1 MKAEFVFGKGMQS
14 PPDSY
19 GGPSAGPGGP
29 PPAAGPGGPPPD
41 AAEMDASDRSIKGDL
56 SISEL
61 RIKVKKARWNVFMY
75 LGIGAIMFSFALI
88 PLPVPAPWDEETT
101 LKDSESGG
109 EIQRELPYLF
119 GLPIKGHDATDIR
132 FIVEITPA
140 DGGDLSAHVIEAH
153 CNTEQIDDELNEF
166 ASMLN
171 SNDTNWSDNH
181 IFIADSKPGKVIEVE
196 FKLDPGAYCL
206 VIEYTDYGH
215 ETGSLEASASVY
227 GLREIGGG
235 LGGLSVLWALFAFV
249 GAQKKGKILK
259 QRTEPRRASLSTEE
273 QVMDATNKAVIA
285 AGPSAPPSSAG
296 PSAGPP
302 IGVGPTGG
310 PPAAAPSSPTQDAF
324 AALGVAEPAPV
335 APPAAA
341 TPSPTL
347 NYIESGDGYHYILKD
362 DNTFD
367 AQPYVKQAD
376 GSYLP
381 FQ

>member
-1 MKAEFVFGKGMQS
+1 MQS
-14 PPDSY
+14 PPDAY
-19 GGPSAGPGGP
+19 GGPISGPGGPPPGAGPGGP
-29 PPAAGPGGPPPD
+29 PTSAAV
-41 AAEMDASDRSIKGDL
+41 MDASDRSIKGDL

-61 RIKVKKARWNVFMY
+61 RTKVKKARWNVFMY
-75 LGIGAIMFSFALI
+75 LGIAAIMFSFALI
-88 PLPVPAPWDEETT
+88 PLPVPAPWDDETT

-119 GLPIKGHDATDIR
+119 GLPINGHDATDIR

-140 DGGDLSAHVIEAH
+140 DGGDLSVHVIEAH

-166 ASMLN
+166 ASMLI
-171 SNDTNWSDNH
+171 SDDRNWSDNH
-181 IFIADSKPGKVIEVE
+181 ILIEDSKPGKTIEVE

-215 ETGSLEASASVY
+215 DTDSLEASASVY

-235 LGGLSVLWALFAFV
+235 LGGLSVLWALFGFI
-249 GAQKKGKILK
+249 GAQKKGKVLK
-259 QRTEPRRASLSTEE
+259 ERTEPRRGSPSVEE
-273 QVMDATNKAVIA
+273 QVMDATNQAVIA
-285 AGPSAPPSSAG
+285 VGPGAPPSSAG

-302 IGVGPTGG
+302 TGVGPMGG
-310 PPAAAPSSPTQDAF
+310 PPAAALSSPTQDAF

-341 TPSPTL
+341 MPAAAL
-347 NYIESGDGYHYILKD
+347 NYIESGDGYYYILKE

-367 AQPYVKQAD
+367 AQPYMKQAD

>member
-1 MKAEFVFGKGMQS
+1 MS
-14 PPDSY
+14 
-19 GGPSAGPGGP
+19 GPGDP
-29 PPAAGPGGPPPD
+29 PTSAAV
-41 AAEMDASDRSIKGDL
+41 MDASDRSIKGDL

-61 RIKVKKARWNVFMY
+61 RTKVKKARWNVFMY
-75 LGIGAIMFSFALI
+75 LGIAAIMFSFALI
-88 PLPVPAPWDEETT
+88 PLPVPAPWDDETT

-119 GLPIKGHDATDIR
+119 GLPISGHDATDIR

-140 DGGDLSAHVIEAH
+140 DGGNLSVHVIEAH
-153 CNTEQIDDELNEF
+153 CNTEKIDNELNEF
-166 ASMLN
+166 ARMLIHE
-171 SNDTNWSDNH
+171 DRNWSDNH
-181 IFIADSKPGKVIEVE
+181 IFIVDSKPGKTIEVE

-206 VIEYTDYGH
+206 VIEYEEYGH
-215 ETGSLEASASVY
+215 DTGSLEATAAVY

-235 LGGLSVLWALFAFV
+235 LGGLSVLWALFGFI

-259 QRTEPRRASLSTEE
+259 ERTEPRRGSTSVEGE
-273 QVMDATNKAVIA
+273 VMDATNQAVIA
-285 AGPSAPPSSAG
+285 VGPRAPP

-302 IGVGPTGG
+302 TGVGPMGG
-310 PPAAAPSSPTQDAF
+310 PPAAAPYSPTQDAF

-341 TPSPTL
+341 TPTPTL
-347 NYIESGDGYHYILKD
+347 NYIESGDGYYYILKE

-367 AQPYVKQAD
+367 PQPYIKQAD